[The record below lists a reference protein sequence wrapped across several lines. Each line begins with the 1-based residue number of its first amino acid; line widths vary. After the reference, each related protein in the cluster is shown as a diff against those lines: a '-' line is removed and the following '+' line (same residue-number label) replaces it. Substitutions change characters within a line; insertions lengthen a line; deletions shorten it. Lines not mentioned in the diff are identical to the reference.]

1 MDRPTPKT
9 DREGFNLALSKFYV
23 DGKRHGA
30 KANMARALGESRA
43 VIDSWERNGIPHKY
57 LPKLKELTGLT
68 GREMRP
74 ELAAYF
80 D

>member
-1 MDRPTPKT
+1 MNKPTPKT
-9 DREGFNLALSKFYV
+9 DRDGYNLVLSHFYV

-30 KANMARALGESRA
+30 KSRMAQALGVSRA
-43 VIDSWERNGIPHKY
+43 VADSWERNGIPTSY
-57 LPKLKELTGLT
+57 IPRLRELTGLR

-74 ELAAYF
+74 ELAALL